1 MPRLPKAFYIKLGF
15 YQQHPS
21 HDLLYIIDYI
31 NCMAEIWEIQQKF
44 TSSEKYI
51 KKDIGAR
58 GGISLRAPI
67 IRQGWM
73 SKNNVIIR

>member
-21 HDLLYIIDYI
+21 HDLLYIIGYI
-31 NCMAEIWEIQQKF
+31 NCMAEVWEIQQKLNCEDI
-44 TSSEKYI
+44 TK
-51 KKDIGAR
+51 KKDIGAH
-58 GGISLRAPI
+58 GGIPLRAPI

-73 SKNNVIIR
+73 SKIMLL

>member
-31 NCMAEIWEIQQKF
+31 NCLAEVWEIPQKF

-51 KKDIGAR
+51 LKKTLVPVEELLYGH
-58 GGISLRAPI
+58 
-67 IRQGWM
+67 Q
-73 SKNNVIIR
+73 